1 VFARVTSKK
10 TNTLASTHLVCPT
23 TDNEKFRAAVNWN
36 TPVVVAEW
44 VVDSFKSQKMMDAKL
59 YNPEL
64 RTDSDSES
72 QGSCVMP
79 RTPYRMYS
87 RSTGLTGTTN
97 ALSNYPASISRK
109 PVSRKVGGA
118 VFSGEQEDSSS
129 PFKVPR
135 PPMESMNE
143 DPAGDDGD
151 ELTKSFLAW
160 QEARKLKGDD
170 DDGSEES
177 DIIEKETTESFLK
190 WAAEQKAIQG
200 DSPKKDVSI
209 DIPGY
214 TTDEARRLR
223 AGLELMGANSP
234 APMQSKRRNSTPK
247 SEMMRRTWKALME
260 KFPMDHIHP
269 LTSTPKAQA
278 STPVEK
284 VASANPCSVCVHSH
298 SFLNKLCLISSGVIF
313 LWLPNLFVCPIGK
326 QR

>member
-1 VFARVTSKK
+1 
-10 TNTLASTHLVCPT
+10 
-23 TDNEKFRAAVNWN
+23 
-36 TPVVVAEW
+36 
-44 VVDSFKSQKMMDAKL
+44 MMDAKL

-87 RSTGLTGTTN
+87 RSTGLNGRAN
-97 ALSNYPASISRK
+97 PASISRR
-109 PVSRKVGGA
+109 PVSHKVGGA
-118 VFSGEQEDSSS
+118 VFSGEQDSSS

-151 ELTKSFLAW
+151 ELAESFLAW
-160 QEARKLKGDD
+160 QAARKLKGD

-234 APMQSKRRNSTPK
+234 APMQFKRRNSTPK
-247 SEMMRRTWKALME
+247 SEMMGRTWKALME

-278 STPVEK
+278 STPVKK
-284 VASANPCSVCVHSH
+284 VASANPCSVC
-298 SFLNKLCLISSGVIF
+298 SFSFIL
-313 LWLPNLFVCPIGK
+313 
-326 QR
+326 

>member
-1 VFARVTSKK
+1 VESKWRLPADIYDKQLARIASQK
-10 TNTLASTHLVCPT
+10 TDTLASTHLVCPT
-23 TDNEKFRAAVNWN
+23 TDSEKFRVAVKWN

-44 VVDSFKSQKMMDAKL
+44 VVDSFRSQKMMDAKL

-64 RTDSDSES
+64 RTDSDS
-72 QGSCVMP
+72 QLQASCVMP

-87 RSTGLTGTTN
+87 RSTGLTGRTN
-97 ALSNYPASISRK
+97 ASSNYPASISRK

-118 VFSGEQEDSSS
+118 VFPGEQEDSSS
-129 PFKVPR
+129 PFKVPP

-151 ELTKSFLAW
+151 ELTESFLAW
-160 QEARKLKGDD
+160 QEARKLQGDD
-170 DDGSEES
+170 DASDES

-200 DSPKKDVSI
+200 DTPKKDVSI

-247 SEMMRRTWKALME
+247 REMMRRTWNALME

-278 STPVEK
+278 STPVKK
-284 VASANPCSVCVHSH
+284 VSSANPCSVC
-298 SFLNKLCLISSGVIF
+298 SFSFIL
-313 LWLPNLFVCPIGK
+313 
-326 QR
+326 